1 MAGTANQAT
10 ATGGR
15 ATSDAAVAAR
25 AGASGRPSPVSA
37 LFEAVNTLLGSFS
50 HIGLAIGVAAILTT
64 LIIRIEPWMM
74 DVLLAVNITASAAVM
89 LVALYVS
96 DSARL
101 TAFPTVLLVMTLF
114 RLALNVS
121 STRLILL
128 DADAGEII
136 FAFGNIAVGGNFVVG
151 AVVFILLVVIQL
163 LVIAKGAERVAEVG
177 ARFTLDAM
185 PGKQM
190 SIDADLRSGLLTAED
205 ARKRRQSLE
214 RESKLYGAM
223 DGAMK
228 FVKGDAIAGI
238 IISLVNVAAGII
250 IGVTQMGMS
259 ARESAEVFTLLTI
272 GDGLV
277 SQIPALLVTFGAGLA
292 VTRVASNSEGAEAE
306 STPVARDMLEQLLA
320 HPWAVAGAAAVA
332 AALGFVNG
340 FPSIIFFVIA
350 LVVAGLS
357 VVAFQHGSF
366 VKRAAMESVS
376 KKAAFALTDD
386 LVVPV
391 IIRLHPAMAAIVCD
405 PDITGEPAVP
415 KPEIVSSLGDIRTR
429 LGAAMGIT
437 YPPILLDL
445 DSADRPSAPE
455 NGYALAVYETPLAR
469 GALPENKAIVIASAS
484 QASAKGLDAVGYVA
498 PWGRSEFAAIPL
510 ERVPAAE
517 AAGLRVYK
525 PDQLMLLH
533 AQIALRR
540 HAADVFGVQEAEEL
554 IDRMRRDRP
563 RLVEAVYQKMFGV
576 VEITEVLQR
585 LLREEVPIRDLRLIF
600 ESLSRWK
607 NPKQKDIPLVVE
619 WVRKDLRGVISR
631 RFASAGMVIE
641 YYALDHELRRQFNEW
656 VRSTPPEQ
664 PVALTI
670 EQRRGLYD
678 AVGASIDPSRHWT
691 YDPVIVV
698 PPVLRRPLRQ
708 TLADAF
714 PEVAVLATDEIAG
727 SFYHRLIGQIR
738 LGSGG

>member
-1 MAGTANQAT
+1 MAAPA
-10 ATGGR
+10 
-15 ATSDAAVAAR
+15 
-25 AGASGRPSPVSA
+25 AGAQPGAGGPSPLTL
-37 LFEAVNTLLGSFS
+37 LFEAINSLLGSFS
-50 HIGLAIGVAAILTT
+50 HVGLAIGVAAILTT

-74 DVLLAVNITASAAVM
+74 DILLAVNITASGAVM
-89 LVALYVS
+89 LVALYVT

-101 TAFPTVLLVMTLF
+101 TAFPAVLLIMTLF

-128 DADAGEII
+128 EANAGEII
-136 FAFGNIAVGGNFVVG
+136 FAFGNIAVGGNLVVG

-205 ARKRRQSLE
+205 ARTRRLELE

-250 IGVTQMGMS
+250 VGVTQMGMT
-259 ARESAEVFTLLTI
+259 ARESAETFTLLTI

-277 SQIPALLVTFGAGLA
+277 TQIPALLVTFASGLA
-292 VTRVASNSEGAEAE
+292 VTRVASSSGDPGAAP
-306 STPVARDMLEQLLA
+306 TPVARDMLDQLMA
-320 HPWAVAGAAAVA
+320 HPWAVAGAAALA
-332 AALGFVNG
+332 LALGFVNG
-340 FPSIIFFVIA
+340 FPSIIFFTIA
-350 LVVAGLS
+350 IVVGGLS
-357 VVAFQHGSF
+357 LVAFQHTAF
-366 VKRAAMESVS
+366 VGTLADQQLT
-376 KKAAFALTDD
+376 KKSAFALTDEMV
-386 LVVPV
+386 LPVV
-391 IIRLHPAMAAIVCD
+391 IRLHPDMAPIVCD
-405 PDITGEPAVP
+405 PDAAGEPAIP
-415 KPEIVSSLGDIRTR
+415 KPAIVRSLEETR
-429 LGAAMGIT
+429 ARLSKAMGIN
-437 YPPILLDL
+437 YPPVLLDI
-445 DSADRPSAPE
+445 DGGDRPTAPQ
-455 NGYALAVYETPLAR
+455 NGYSLSVYETPLAR
-469 GALPENKAIVIASAS
+469 GAVPENKAIVIATAA
-484 QASAKGLDAVGYVA
+484 QAAAKGLDAVAYVA
-498 PWGRSEFAAIPL
+498 PWGRSEFAAIPVEQL
-510 ERVPAAE
+510 ELALQHE
-517 AAGLRVYK
+517 MRVYQA
-525 PDQLMLLH
+525 DQLMLLH

-563 RLVEAVYQKMFGV
+563 RLVEAVYQRMFTS

-607 NPKQKDIPLVVE
+607 NIKQKDIPLAVE

-631 RFASAGMVIE
+631 RFAAAGVVIE
-641 YYALDHELRRQFNEW
+641 YYALDHDLRRQFTEW

-664 PVALTI
+664 PIALTM

-678 AVGASIDPSRHWT
+678 AVAASIDPGRHWT

-698 PPVLRRPLRQ
+698 PPILRRPLRQ

-727 SFYHRLIGQIR
+727 SFYQRSIGLIR
-738 LGSGG
+738 SGTPA